1 MHTSNVF
8 SKGDAMQRFSWV
20 LILSV
25 FFSSPLLANTW
36 HVPDDAPT
44 IQAGVD
50 AAAAGDTVL
59 VACGTYF
66 EHDIVMKSGICLRSE
81 TGNPDCVTIDA
92 GQAGRVMEFN
102 HLDSLVIIQGF
113 HFTGGQA
120 PWNYPLGGA
129 IAIISSQVS
138 ISYCIF
144 SGNRADAGGALTC
157 SAPEI
162 GQSVL
167 TLSHCT
173 FDFNEASYGKGGAI
187 SADAQTSLVMES
199 CLLTNNEAT
208 FGGGAI
214 VCRGVSISHC
224 TFAYNSSPSQGGAIC
239 LRSAGAEIDNSIVAF
254 SSEGE
259 GIYCFN
265 EDGPPNLTCC
275 DIIGNQGGDW
285 TDCIADQFGVDGNIS
300 EDPLFCGSAGGDFH
314 LHVKSP
320 CATEN
325 NPGCGQI
332 GALPSNCC
340 GTSSADDSE
349 LAPRASSLT
358 QNHPNPFNPQTT
370 IAFEIPDQ
378 QTVTLRVF
386 EMSGRL
392 VRNLIAAEPH
402 TPGRHEVVWNGRDDA
417 GRQVASGTYFYR
429 LEAGSYSET
438 KRMVLVK

>member
-1 MHTSNVF
+1 
-8 SKGDAMQRFSWV
+8 MQRFTWA

-25 FFSSPLLANTW
+25 LFSSPLLASTW

-50 AAAAGDTVL
+50 AAAPGDTVL

-66 EHDIVMKSGICLRSE
+66 EHDIAMKSGICLRSE

-102 HLDSLVIIQGF
+102 HLDSLVMVEGF

-120 PWNYPLGGA
+120 PLNYPLGGA
-129 IAIISSQVS
+129 MVISWSQIS
-138 ISYCIF
+138 ISFCTF

-157 SAPEI
+157 SAPDI
-162 GQSVL
+162 GQSDL
-167 TLSHCT
+167 TLSYCT
-173 FDFNEASYGKGGAI
+173 FDNNEASYGMGGAI
-187 SADAQTSLVMES
+187 NADAQTSLVMES
-199 CLLTNNEAT
+199 CLLTNNEANY
-208 FGGGAI
+208 GGGAL

-224 TFAYNSSPSQGGAIC
+224 TFAYNSSPSQGGAIF
-239 LRSAGAEIDNSIVAF
+239 LRYAGAEIDNTIVAF

-265 EDGPPNLTCC
+265 EDGPPNMTCC
-275 DIIGNQGGDW
+275 DIFGNQGGDW

-300 EDPLFCGSAGGDFH
+300 ENPLFCGAAGGNFH

-332 GALPSNCC
+332 GALPSNC
-340 GTSSADDSE
+340 GTSSVDDSE
-349 LAPRASSLT
+349 LAPRAAALA

-370 IAFEIPDQ
+370 ITFELPERE
-378 QTVTLRVF
+378 TVTLRVF
-386 EMSGRL
+386 DMSGRL
-392 VRNLIAAEPH
+392 VRQLISSEPH
-402 TPGRHEVVWNGRDDA
+402 TSGRHEVVWNGRDDA
-417 GRQVASGTYFYR
+417 GHPVASGTYLYR
-429 LEAGSYSET
+429 LEARSFRET
-438 KRMVLVK
+438 KRMVLNK